1 MDDLS
6 PDSDSNQYDSEP
18 SSYPPPQSVGGQLS
32 TLNTAL
38 VDTNRNLRSIDKLMA
53 LYRNTTDRQAADMNR
68 LKEDLHRVTSEVRL
82 ASRLGQQTPYA
93 SSPNVATAAAASSAM
108 DPGSHMR
115 RASSVRFLNG
125 AGAGGAGSTEELHE
139 VHQRLR
145 DLGTEQSRL
154 REELRLKPSPDEARL
169 LREELD
175 RVRAAERAPSPRAT
189 SREVQQRLAEASE
202 ELRQERHRLGGG
214 GGSGGEETSA
224 AAFGRHGGGTGLR
237 LSESLRAALH
247 DLTQRRHGSATPPPL
262 PTTPGGPPMP
272 PPPPPGLS
280 PEEVLFRSRVDELEA
295 AKSSAEE
302 ELETARNRV
311 REAEGARNC
320 LSNELEEYKALFC
333 RVESERRALETR
345 IQELCQEFE
354 SKEKALR
361 AQEERSLSTE
371 KSRYAEEAVEL
382 RARLSRSVPLAEIE
396 EERRNRER
404 AERQRDDLQKQN
416 ASLQSQFDDRSAQ
429 LRRAADEARAAG
441 DRLAQE
447 ERQHREAQRRVEAA
461 ERELREH
468 RVQAEAEQERAAAA
482 EREARSLR
490 SELAEE
496 RNRAES
502 RAREFQEL
510 TEAAKRDSL
519 RLSESNSDS
528 SSRAQRL
535 NGELEAT
542 RRQLAAHQAQT
553 EVMRKE
559 LENLLA
565 TTVKQESQLAQRE
578 AEADQLRQDKY
589 QLREE
594 LNSARKD
601 ADKFRFDCESRDHAL
616 NANREVSARLE
627 ERLTSAECRCSSLE
641 EQLKS
646 LQTEARSL
654 QRERGEL
661 QALCA
666 DLTAGGQASRQQAEE
681 AAKRNA
687 TLAKEKEALLRQLGQ
702 ERRDKEEQLAEIRR
716 HLATAQETARQAH
729 REKRERIQGAGR
741 DAADRVSRAAEEA
754 RGAEEERRLLEGL
767 RKAQAAELERLQR
780 SLSDR
785 DAELAAAHGR
795 TTAARQEAAELSA
808 QALRLGQE
816 RSELRERLAESE
828 RRLAGLAAA
837 GRSALEHLLRMGGAG
852 RPRLCLDEADGG
864 EAAADAERVG
874 SDLALASLWAL
885 DTWQRDRQAA
895 AAGQV
900 REAGENRQ
908 LLRKSLSQLANVETE
923 LADLRCLLE
932 KQRLPEQPADID
944 RRYRK
949 LKDTV
954 QGLREDLSLAER
966 LAAKPQAA
974 QH

>member
-1 MDDLS
+1 
-6 PDSDSNQYDSEP
+6 
-18 SSYPPPQSVGGQLS
+18 
-32 TLNTAL
+32 
-38 VDTNRNLRSIDKLMA
+38 
-53 LYRNTTDRQAADMNR
+53 
-68 LKEDLHRVTSEVRL
+68 
-82 ASRLGQQTPYA
+82 
-93 SSPNVATAAAASSAM
+93 
-108 DPGSHMR
+108 
-115 RASSVRFLNG
+115 
-125 AGAGGAGSTEELHE
+125 
-139 VHQRLR
+139 
-145 DLGTEQSRL
+145 
-154 REELRLKPSPDEARL
+154 
-169 LREELD
+169 
-175 RVRAAERAPSPRAT
+175 
-189 SREVQQRLAEASE
+189 
-202 ELRQERHRLGGG
+202 
-214 GGSGGEETSA
+214 
-224 AAFGRHGGGTGLR
+224 
-237 LSESLRAALH
+237 
-247 DLTQRRHGSATPPPL
+247 
-262 PTTPGGPPMP
+262 
-272 PPPPPGLS
+272 
-280 PEEVLFRSRVDELEA
+280 
-295 AKSSAEE
+295 
-302 ELETARNRV
+302 
-311 REAEGARNC
+311 
-320 LSNELEEYKALFC
+320 
-333 RVESERRALETR
+333 
-345 IQELCQEFE
+345 
-354 SKEKALR
+354 
-361 AQEERSLSTE
+361 ERSLSTE

-382 RARLSRSVPLAEIE
+382 AGPACPRSVPLAEIE
-396 EERRNRER
+396 EEAKESRTSR
-404 AERQRDDLQKQN
+404 ATSATICRSRTGPACR
-416 ASLQSQFDDRSAQ
+416 ASSDDRSAQ
-429 LRRAADEARAAG
+429 LRRAQPMRRAPRET
-441 DRLAQE
+441 RLAQE
-447 ERQHREAQRRVEAA
+447 ERQHREGAATRRGSRA
-461 ERELREH
+461 ELREQPSSS
-468 RVQAEAEQERAAAA
+468 RGGAGGGRQLLNERRAASGPVFGANSTA
-482 EREARSLR
+482 PDGAPLLNEYFHNRTLFPDLSWPRSG
-490 SELAEE
+490 
-496 RNRAES
+496 NRAES

-519 RLSESNSDS
+519 RLSE
-528 SSRAQRL
+528 RQQRQQQPAQRL
-535 NGELEAT
+535 KWRAGGDA
-542 RRQLAAHQAQT
+542 QAAGCAP
-553 EVMRKE
+553 
-559 LENLLA
+559 
-565 TTVKQESQLAQRE
+565 VKQDVAARQRE

-661 QALCA
+661 QAL
-666 DLTAGGQASRQQAEE
+666 RR
-681 AAKRNA
+681 AKRNA
-687 TLAKEKEALLRQLGQ
+687 TLAKEKEALLRQLGSEASGQ
-702 ERRDKEEQLAEIRR
+702 GGTAGRNS
-716 HLATAQETARQAH
+716 ATSGARAGDRQA
-729 REKRERIQGAGR
+729 GGTGR
-741 DAADRVSRAAEEA
+741 SESGFRAPAADAADRVSRLPKRLA
-754 RGAEEERRLLEGL
+754 RAEEERRLLEGL

-885 DTWQRDRQAA
+885 DTWQRTGRRRRP
-895 AAGQV
+895 GQV
-900 REAGENRQ
+900 REAGGENRQ

>member
-302 ELETARNRV
+302 ELEAARNRV

-382 RARLSRSVPLAEIE
+382 RARLSTIGAPSCAAQPM
-396 EERRNRER
+396 RRAPRETGW
-404 AERQRDDLQKQN
+404 
-416 ASLQSQFDDRSAQ
+416 
-429 LRRAADEARAAG
+429 LRRSG
-441 DRLAQE
+441 
-447 ERQHREAQRRVEAA
+447 QHREAQRRVEAA

-601 ADKFRFDCESRDHAL
+601 ADKFR
-616 NANREVSARLE
+616 ARLE